1 MSGSV
6 RFGIVIASVAA
17 AAAVTWGGMNLAML
31 LMQWVAA
38 HPHVAKALPLL
49 PVLILPVVIILHR
62 RRAGATL
69 PA

>member
-1 MSGSV
+1 MSGRI

-17 AAAVTWGGMNLAML
+17 AAAVTWGGMTLAML
-31 LMQWVAA
+31 RMHWLAA

-49 PVLILPVVIILHR
+49 PVLILPVVIILQR
-62 RRAGATL
+62 RRSGATL

>member
-1 MSGSV
+1 MGKGV
-6 RFGIVIASVAA
+6 RIGIVIASVAA

-31 LMQWVAA
+31 LMQWVAG

-49 PVLILPVVIILHR
+49 PVLILPVVIVLQR